1 MYNEKFK
8 YLLAYIEN
16 YIFSRII
23 IQISI
28 PEFIT
33 DNNYFCHM
41 LKLKLPTDP
50 HWVKNVVEKN
60 ISEILT
66 DHAWCEQKA
75 ASNAIS
81 IVVKFPE
88 LTDLV
93 GEMIRL
99 AQEEL
104 SHFGMVHEKITERGW
119 ILGKE
124 RKDDYVGLL
133 YQFMKKGGNRN
144 EVLVDRLLFAAMI
157 EARSCERFKVLSEN
171 IDDTDLAKF
180 YYDLMV
186 SEATHYT
193 LFIGFARKYAG
204 NVDVEKRWQEWLAY
218 ESEIIKNFG
227 VKETIH
233 G

>member
-1 MYNEKFK
+1 
-8 YLLAYIEN
+8 
-16 YIFSRII
+16 
-23 IQISI
+23 
-28 PEFIT
+28 
-33 DNNYFCHM
+33 M

-60 ISEILT
+60 IEEILT

-88 LTDLV
+88 HSDLV
-93 GEMIRL
+93 NEMIKL

-104 SHFGMVHEKITERGW
+104 SHFEMVHNKITERGW
-119 ILGKE
+119 VLGKE

-171 IDDTDLAKF
+171 IDDSGLAKF
-180 YYDLMV
+180 YYELMI

-204 NVDVEKRWQEWLAY
+204 TIDVEKRWEEWLSY
-218 ESEIIKNFG
+218 ESDIIKNFG